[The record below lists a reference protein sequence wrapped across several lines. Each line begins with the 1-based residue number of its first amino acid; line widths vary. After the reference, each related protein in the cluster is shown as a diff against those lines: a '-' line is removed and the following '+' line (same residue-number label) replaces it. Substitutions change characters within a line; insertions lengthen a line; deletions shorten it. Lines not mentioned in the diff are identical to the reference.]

1 MMLIDQVKSFGYAK
15 VDIIN
20 IEEQELLLGM
30 IENMHSA
37 NLKSL
42 GEKSKSIFESL
53 NPEIHKILGQKKYR
67 LFSRDDI
74 ATIKN
79 TQFFKLL
86 KEKLSKR
93 RISRIAVN
101 GKFSDNVEDE
111 EVYFRMVR
119 PFFLNDVGVPHADSW
134 YHIIYGEESKIFS
147 ESFKIWI
154 PIFPESGTAGLSI
167 AKKPNISIGKYKT
180 FKKNGIDTPTIAD
193 ENLHQIKLQP
203 MTMKGGELLIF
214 PPDTMHC
221 GMVNYGDK
229 NRVSIEITLL

>member
-1 MMLIDQVKSFGYAK
+1 MKLIDQIKSFGFVKA
-15 VDIIN
+15 DMIN
-20 IEEQELLLGM
+20 REEQKLLLEI
-30 IENMHSA
+30 IEAIHGE
-37 NLKSL
+37 NLKTI
-42 GEKSKSIFESL
+42 GEKPQSIFDTL

-86 KEKLSKR
+86 KEKLNKR
-93 RISRIAVN
+93 GISRIAVN

-134 YHIIYGEESKIFS
+134 YHITYGEKSKQFS

-167 AKKPNISIGKYKT
+167 ARKPNISIGKYKT
-180 FKKNGIDTPTIAD
+180 FKKNGIDMPTIAD
-193 ENLHQIKLQP
+193 EDLHQIKLQP